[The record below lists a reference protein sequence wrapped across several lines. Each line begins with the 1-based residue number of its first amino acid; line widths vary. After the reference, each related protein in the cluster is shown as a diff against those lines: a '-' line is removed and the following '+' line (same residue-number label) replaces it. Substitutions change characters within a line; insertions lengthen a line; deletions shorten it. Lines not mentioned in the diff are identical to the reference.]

1 MKRTVKFLLVFSFG
15 LMLAGF
21 GPRPYSDL
29 AEYKRL
35 PLETRISRL
44 QSAGEDLFMRRRYE
58 DAIVVFETILAL
70 DPGELKA
77 KLWITKAQSQ
87 LLLEKNAANKQA
99 LYRKYGH
106 LIPKDKI
113 YENWHWGPSVGHF
126 EVRYSEP
133 KPYVPKVRK
142 LRPKASDAEIAAARK
157 KAESSGDAAD
167 MFELAMLHWSRKD
180 QEKAL
185 KAFFDA
191 YAINPEVLGKDDEFM
206 LSTISED
213 VDAKTAAGKAS
224 ARDYLVSGRLGLIQG
239 DRQRAVNHLVR
250 AAAMDAKTRE
260 EARKELG
267 SFLATS
273 QVETVSLPADIFSF
287 RQAYVFDKGLD
298 KLYLRII
305 LLPKNG
311 TQVVPIDMMLKSEC
325 VKDIEIASKDVTFVF
340 PQAGID
346 ESMRLYLVL
355 PEKEGDYPQY
365 EVRLVLTLDRAKSQ
379 TFELS
384 NFATGENLPDNW
396 SFVFSSEYNLSES
409 LAKGDFEKSVDGMK
423 ISGWHLAITA
433 GKGPFIPLESFK
445 EPLPKAVDIWK
456 LIENGGETTS
466 L

>member
-21 GPRPYSDL
+21 GPRPWSDL

-58 DAIVVFETILAL
+58 DSIVVFETILAL

-77 KLWITKAQSQ
+77 RLWVTKAQSQ

-106 LIPKDKI
+106 LTPKDKI

-142 LRPKASDAEIAAARK
+142 LRPKASDAEVAAARK
-157 KAESSGDAAD
+157 KAEASGDAIE

-191 YAINPEVLGKDDEFM
+191 YAVNPEVLGRDDEYM
-206 LSTISED
+206 LSTISDE
-213 VDAKTAAGKAS
+213 VDARTAAGKAS
-224 ARDYLVSGRLGLIQG
+224 AKDYLISGKLGLIQG

-250 AAAMDAKTRE
+250 AAALDSKTRE
-260 EARKELG
+260 EVRKELG

-273 QVETVSLPADIFSF
+273 QVDAVSLPADIFSF

-305 LLPKNG
+305 LLPKNRA
-311 TQVVPIDMMLKSEC
+311 QVVPVDMMLKTGS
-325 VKDIEIASKDVTFVF
+325 VKDIEIASKDVAFAF
-340 PQAGID
+340 PQPGID

-355 PEKEGDYPQY
+355 PEKDEEFPQY
-365 EVRLVLTLDRAKSQ
+365 EVRLILTLDRDKSQ

-409 LAKGDFEKSVDGMK
+409 LARGDFEKSIDGMK

-445 EPLPKAVDIWK
+445 EPLPKPVDIWK